1 MEKSVEMRK
10 NAFKIDDVIGNVIGN
25 WLYDQIVQQD
35 KKEAA
40 IIEQLERIEAL
51 LIDLSAG
58 RIQQSRVSKTATVNG
73 QGSGI

>member
-1 MEKSVEMRK
+1 MRK
-10 NAFKIDDVIGNVIGN
+10 NAFEIDDVIGNVIGN

-40 IIEQLERIEAL
+40 IIERLERIESL

-58 RIQQSRVSKTATVNG
+58 RIRQSRVSGNAKESG
-73 QGSGI
+73 QESGT

>member
-1 MEKSVEMRK
+1 MRK
-10 NAFKIDDVIGNVIGN
+10 NAFEIDDVIGNVIGN

-40 IIEQLERIEAL
+40 VIERLERIESL

-58 RIQQSRVSKTATVNG
+58 RIQQSRVSETGEASG
-73 QGSGI
+73 QESGT

>member
-1 MEKSVEMRK
+1 MRK
-10 NAFKIDDVIGNVIGN
+10 NSFEIDDVIGNVIGN

-40 IIEQLERIEAL
+40 IIERLERIEAL

-58 RIQQSRVSKTATVNG
+58 RIRQSRASGTAKESG
-73 QGSGI
+73 QESDT

>member
-1 MEKSVEMRK
+1 MRK
-10 NAFKIDDVIGNVIGN
+10 NAFEIDDVIGNVIGN

-40 IIEQLERIEAL
+40 IIERLERIESL

-58 RIQQSRVSKTATVNG
+58 HIQQSRVSGTAKEIG
-73 QGSGI
+73 QGSGT